1 MNTSFKLNNSKDDNQ
16 IGSGKPFD
24 KKAFTFSTAGL
35 RKIKPNEEVV
45 KVQLGPI
52 KRPSDIFRPQSKD
65 QEPHRYF
72 PLNAS
77 REEAKIISEESSES
91 APINTKPLAVD
102 DIMGQ

>member
-45 KVQLGPI
+45 KV
-52 KRPSDIFRPQSKD
+52 
-65 QEPHRYF
+65 
-72 PLNAS
+72 
-77 REEAKIISEESSES
+77 
-91 APINTKPLAVD
+91 
-102 DIMGQ
+102 